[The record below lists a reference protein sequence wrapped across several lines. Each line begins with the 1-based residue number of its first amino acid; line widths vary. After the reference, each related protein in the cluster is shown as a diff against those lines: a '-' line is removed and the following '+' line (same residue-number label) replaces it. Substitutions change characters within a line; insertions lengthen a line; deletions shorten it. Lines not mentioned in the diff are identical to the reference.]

1 MTVIS
6 RDSIKINVRHL
17 PVVDKVLAGEDRVLV
32 DSLLVVALGKPLPV
46 DHTGHRGLG
55 WSADMGDRHHT
66 AVGWDLKDVFK
77 CRQL

>member
-6 RDSIKINVRHL
+6 RDSIIINLRHL
-17 PVVDKVLAGEDRVLV
+17 PVVDKVLVGEDRVLV
-32 DSLLVVALGKPLPV
+32 DSLPVVALGKPLPV

-55 WSADMGDRHHT
+55 LSADMGDRHHT
-66 AVGWDLKDVFK
+66 VGWDLKDRFK